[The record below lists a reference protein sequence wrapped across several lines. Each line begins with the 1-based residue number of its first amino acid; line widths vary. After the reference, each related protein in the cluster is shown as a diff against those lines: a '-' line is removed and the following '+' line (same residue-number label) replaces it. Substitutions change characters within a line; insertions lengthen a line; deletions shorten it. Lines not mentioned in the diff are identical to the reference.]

1 MKSDAVSVKMAMEK
15 QVLFN
20 GNKKKLIKIF
30 FS

>member
-20 GNKKKLIKIF
+20 GNKKKINNNIF
-30 FS
+30 